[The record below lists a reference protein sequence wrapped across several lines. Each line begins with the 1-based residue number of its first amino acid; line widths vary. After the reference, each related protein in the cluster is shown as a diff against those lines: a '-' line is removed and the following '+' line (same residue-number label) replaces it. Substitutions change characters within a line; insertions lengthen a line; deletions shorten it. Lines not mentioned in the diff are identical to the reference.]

1 MKKIISLA
9 LATSMVAGMA
19 VTAFARPTEPNVD
32 PTVSPESPLYVG
44 TEMKGFS
51 EWDQKEIRVDNDTVI
66 AVKLDELPYDFKES
80 DMRKYKAFFQV
91 NVGEKLIVEDGVKLG
106 YHKYE
111 KTDRTPE
118 TVSHYVIDSK
128 KARKVGG
135 YSSEVYTVGVRIP
148 NEILNTIY
156 SWAPNYRKDSHVELR
171 VLTNKGVVSKDS
183 NGAADIR
190 FNGGLVN
197 GDLMNIGDYNF
208 VIIND
213 REKTETYVTADNT
226 VNANATQIR
235 DMQEWAYDQ
244 VKAALKAVTVGGG
257 KAPMSYDWFVTIN
270 LKEATA
276 NMDVRGDLFG
286 KVTIAKTAQ
295 QAKDNFDVSELC
307 REIDYIKYS
316 NEYGHDWR
324 TTHQEVEDFQFE
336 KAGQQ
341 AMFIVDTTGLSR
353 FDGCF
358 STTMDEKV
366 WEKYA
371 EPDYE
376 LFFYSW
382 PHTPKFNRTGS
393 LFFYS
398 DDTSFK
404 GFHVYEID
412 EDHNLTEVP
421 ATWNEEEGTLEI
433 RTRVL
438 KNYVLSEH
446 ELGIE
451 EEPTEAPSE
460 APSETPSEKPADKE
474 NPGTGR

>member
-51 EWDQKEIRVDNDTVI
+51 EWDQKEIRVDDETVI
-66 AVKLDELPYDFKES
+66 AIKLDELPYDFKES

-91 NVGEKLIVEDGVKLG
+91 NVGERLVVEDGVKLG

-111 KTDRTPE
+111 KTDRTP
-118 TVSHYVIDSK
+118 TRVSHYEIDSK

-135 YSSEVYTVGVRIP
+135 YSSQVYAINARIP
-148 NEILNTIY
+148 NEIINTIY
-156 SWAPNYRKDSHVELR
+156 SWAPNYKKDSRVELR
-171 VLTNKGVVSKDS
+171 VLANKGVVGLDS
-183 NGAADIR
+183 NGLIA
-190 FNGGLVN
+190 VN
-197 GDLMNIGDYNF
+197 YNPADLMSDGELNY
-208 VIIND
+208 VIIDN
-213 REKTETYVTADNT
+213 KTGEETYVT
-226 VNANATQIR
+226 NANLINANNTQVR
-235 DMQEWAYDQ
+235 DMTVWAEDQ
-244 VKAALKAVTVGGG
+244 VKAAFKAVTVGGS
-257 KAPMSYDWFVTIN
+257 KAPMSYDWFITIN

-276 NMDVRGDLFG
+276 NLDVRGDLFG

-295 QAKDNFDVSELC
+295 QAKDNFDIPELC
-307 REIDYIKYS
+307 REIDYIRYS

-324 TTHQEVEDFQFE
+324 ETHQEVEDFQFE

-341 AMFIVDTTGLSR
+341 AMFIVDTTGIRS

-382 PHTPKFNRTGS
+382 PHAPKFNRTGS

-438 KNYVLSEH
+438 KNYVISEN

-451 EEPTEAPSE
+451 EEPTEAPAE
-460 APSETPSEKPADKE
+460 APAEAPSEKPADKD